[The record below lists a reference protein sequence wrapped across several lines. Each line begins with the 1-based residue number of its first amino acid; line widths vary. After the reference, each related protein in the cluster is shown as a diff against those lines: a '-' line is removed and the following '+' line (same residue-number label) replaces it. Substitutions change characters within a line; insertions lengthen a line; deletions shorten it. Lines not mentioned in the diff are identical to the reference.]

1 MTLRTT
7 VLSLIAM
14 TLAGQARADEI
25 AVALTDSL
33 VEVDAGFAG
42 ARIVLFGAVS
52 GVEPAA
58 EEDGSAYDIVA
69 VLRGPDAAFRIR
81 PMERRGPIWTKG
93 PAVRV
98 EQAPSLYIAAATRP
112 VEEFAGPDLQ
122 RALGLRADRLDIASR
137 LRAADEKAAA
147 VLTAYGAPAM
157 AEAFLEASRQAGRFR
172 ELAGAVSF
180 HKGPLFSI
188 AIDLPPTTPIGEYAA
203 DVYLIR
209 EGEVLAQDAETLSV
223 SKVGLE
229 RRIYNLAH
237 RRPFSYG
244 IVCVALSLLAGW
256 LGAAA
261 FRK

>member
-1 MTLRTT
+1 MLHKM
-7 VLSLIAM
+7 LLALIAT

-33 VEVDAGFAG
+33 IEVDAGFAG

-52 GVEPAA
+52 GVDPSA
-58 EEDGSAYDIVA
+58 EGGSAYDIVA

-81 PMERRGPIWTKG
+81 PMERRGLIWTKG

-98 EQAPSLYIAAATRP
+98 EQAPSLYVAAATRP
-112 VEEFAGPDLQ
+112 VEEFARPDLQ
-122 RALGLRADRLDIASR
+122 RALGLRADRLDIAAR
-137 LRAADEKAAA
+137 LRATNEKAAA
-147 VLTAYGAPAM
+147 ALAAHGAPAM
-157 AEAFLEASRQAGRFR
+157 VEAFLDASRQAGRFR
-172 ELAGAVSF
+172 EIAGAVSF

-209 EGEVLAQDAETLSV
+209 EGEVLAQDAERLSV

-229 RRIYNLAH
+229 RRIYDLAH

-244 IVCVALSLLAGW
+244 IVCVAVSLLAGW